1 MPHVCLVA
9 LTGFRVADPEL
20 RELGLSLPGLRRR
33 GEAIAALPALGL
45 LTLAAH
51 TPSHWTQ
58 SFHEAAAVDAALVED
73 LCQYRPALVAI
84 SALTAS
90 IEEAYSLCAAIRAR
104 GVRSVIGGLHA
115 TALPQEVLRHADA
128 VVVGDG
134 ETAWPGV
141 LERAES
147 GSLRGM
153 IRGEQFRMAESRMPR
168 WELLPAGKR
177 RRFTVQTSR
186 GCPLACEFCGASR
199 LLGPYRQKPPQCVAA
214 ELAAIKAIDPC
225 AVIELADDNTFAGLD
240 DADGLLQALA
250 DAGLPWFTECDWRIS
265 QRPNLCKAMAAAGCA
280 QVLLGVE
287 SPVHSYAG
295 MGPKGAPA
303 QRMFEAIVAIQDCG
317 IAVNACFV
325 AGADGE
331 TCQSMEQ
338 LGELVAACPAA
349 DVQLT
354 LQTPFPG
361 TALRAR
367 LARAG
372 RLLEDRTWKLHT
384 LFEVTHRPDRM
395 TVAELQA
402 GFRQLLARLYSP
414 AEARRRARMRHQIWR
429 GRHKLVASE

>member
-9 LTGFRVADPEL
+9 LTGFRVADREL

-51 TPSHWTQ
+51 TPACWTQ
-58 SFHEAAAVDAALVED
+58 SFHEAATIDEALVET
-73 LCQYRPALVAI
+73 LSQQRPALVAI

-90 IEEAYSLCAAIRAR
+90 MEEAYALCAALKAR
-104 GVRSVIGGLHA
+104 GVATVIGGLHA
-115 TALPQEVLRHADA
+115 TALPLEALRHADA

-134 ETAWPGV
+134 ETAWPVV
-141 LERAES
+141 LDRAKA
-147 GSLRGM
+147 GSLHGVVRG
-153 IRGEQFRMAESRMPR
+153 GQFRMAESKLPR
-168 WELLPAGKR
+168 WDLLPQGKR
-177 RRFTVQTSR
+177 RRFTLQTAR

-199 LLGPYRQKPPQCVAA
+199 LLGPYRQKPAQCVAA
-214 ELAAIKAIDPC
+214 ELAAIKALDPQ
-225 AVIELADDNTFAGLD
+225 AVIELADDNTFASSD
-240 DADGLLQALA
+240 DPGDLLQLLA
-250 DAGLPWFTECDWRIS
+250 DSGLPWFTECDWRIS
-265 QRPNLCKAMAAAGCA
+265 QRPGLCKAMAAAGCA
-280 QVLLGVE
+280 QVLVGME

-295 MGPKGAPA
+295 MGPKGASA
-303 QRMFEAIVAIQDCG
+303 QRMFDAIAAIQGCG

-331 TCQSMEQ
+331 TCQSLEE

-349 DVQLT
+349 DVQVT

-367 LARAG
+367 LARTG
-372 RLLEDRTWKLHT
+372 RLLEDRTWKYHT

-395 TVAELQA
+395 TVAQLQA
-402 GFRQLLARLYSP
+402 GFRALLGRLYSP
-414 AEARRRARMRHQIWR
+414 AEARRRTLMRHQIWR